1 MTTKEKD
8 IKTYVDENNKNEQE
22 NKWLEIFSL
31 FIHDLESPLASM
43 KYLLKIIE
51 EGNFD
56 YSKDLHKTL
65 VDSSQVALKRAE
77 SILYDIMAIAKSGK
91 VGIPVSLVTIVP
103 DTLIQETID
112 MIKASA
118 QERNITVTFTN
129 NSGNTPVT
137 ADPKLLKRAL
147 DNLLYNAIRHTP
159 SGGNI
164 AVYTDL
170 GKKNLY
176 IHIKDSG
183 SGLGDLEPELLFEK
197 FGQIKLRAEGK
208 HRGVGLGL
216 YFCRLAATAMGGTI
230 FASDHE
236 KGGAVFTIGLLKGA
250 DLHG

>member
-1 MTTKEKD
+1 MATIEKNVQ
-8 IKTYVDENNKNEQE
+8 TYVDENNKDEQA

-31 FIHDLESPLASM
+31 FIHDLESPLASI

-56 YSKDLHKTL
+56 YSNSLHKTL
-65 VDSSQVALKRAE
+65 VDSSQVALNRAE

-91 VGIPVSLVTIVP
+91 IGIPVSLVTIVP
-103 DTLIQETID
+103 DSLIQETIE
-112 MIKASA
+112 MVQASA
-118 QERNITVTFTN
+118 QERNITISFKN
-129 NSGNTPVT
+129 NSGNTPIT

-159 SGGNI
+159 SSGNI

-170 GKKNLY
+170 GKDSLY

-183 SGLGDLEPELLFEK
+183 NGLGDLEPELLFEK
-197 FGQIKLRAEGK
+197 FGQLKLRTDGK

-216 YFCRLAATAMGGTI
+216 YFCRLVATAMGGTV
-230 FASDHE
+230 FAADHE
-236 KGGAVFTIGLLKGA
+236 KGGAVFSIRLLKGETN
-250 DLHG
+250 G

>member
-1 MTTKEKD
+1 MQTVENN
-8 IKTYVDENNKNEQE
+8 IQTYIDENNQDEQA

-31 FIHDLESPLASM
+31 FIHDLESPLASI

-51 EGNFD
+51 DGDFD
-56 YSKDLHKTL
+56 YNTELHKTI
-65 VDSSQVALKRAE
+65 VDSSQVAIKRAE

-91 VGIPVSLVTIVP
+91 VGIPVSMVTIVP
-103 DTLIQETID
+103 DNVIKETID
-112 MIKASA
+112 MIQASA
-118 QERNITVTFTN
+118 QERNVTVTFTN

-170 GKKNLY
+170 GKDSLF

-183 SGLGDLEPELLFEK
+183 NGLGDLEPELLFEK
-197 FGQIKLRAEGK
+197 FGQLKLRADGK

-216 YFCRLAATAMGGTI
+216 YFCRLAATAMGGTV
-230 FASDHE
+230 FAADHE
-236 KGGAVFTIGLLKGA
+236 KGGAVFTIRLLKVA
-250 DLHG
+250 E